1 MVVDLTDDD
10 GKTPSSSA
18 MAAPVTADS
27 REVLINK
34 LSGKTYPSLVVVA
47 RPNLRVKDIS
57 QAVITSE
64 RTALGL
70 YHSSCCIIEES
81 WQICDSV

>member
-1 MVVDLTDDD
+1 MIIATPSAMVVDLTDDD
-10 GKTPSSSA
+10 GKMPSSSA
-18 MAAPVTADS
+18 MATPVTADS

-47 RPNLRVKDIS
+47 RPNLRAKDIS
-57 QAVITSE
+57 QAVIASE

-70 YHSSCCIIEES
+70 LYYCRKLTNL
-81 WQICDSV
+81 